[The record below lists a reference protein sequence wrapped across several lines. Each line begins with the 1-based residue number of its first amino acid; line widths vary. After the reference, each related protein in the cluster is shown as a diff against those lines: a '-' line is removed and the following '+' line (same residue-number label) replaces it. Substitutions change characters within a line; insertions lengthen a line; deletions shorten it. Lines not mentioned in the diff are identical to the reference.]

1 MIYNFSVLDFE
12 GPLDLLLHLIKINKM
27 EIETINVE
35 NITNQY
41 MVFINQMKESS
52 IDIASEYLVMASE
65 LVHLKSKMLVNSKE
79 ETDDE
84 YEINSEED
92 LKEKLLEYERIKDIT
107 NTFKDLEGARSEVYT
122 KIPSNLSEYK
132 KDAPLDSNITLNDL
146 ILAFENFL
154 NREKL
159 KKPINT
165 RITKRELSVDDRVK
179 SIRNIFKS
187 KKKVMFTELFE
198 ELSKPYV
205 IVTFLSILEMSKNDE
220 ISLKQEKNYGDII
233 IEKKWF

>member
-1 MIYNFSVLDFE
+1 MIYKFSTSDFE
-12 GPLDLLLHLIKINKM
+12 GPLDLLLHLIKVNKM

-35 NITNQY
+35 SITNQY
-41 MVFINQMKESS
+41 MAFINKMKEDS

-65 LVHLKSKMLVNSKE
+65 LVHLKSKMLVNEKE
-79 ETDDE
+79 ENDDE

-92 LKEKLLEYERIKDIT
+92 LKEKLLEYERIKNIT
-107 NTFKDLEGARSEVYT
+107 NTFKELETTRSEVYT

-132 KDAPLDSNITLNDL
+132 KDVPLDSSITLEDL
-146 ILAFENFL
+146 IDAFENFL

-179 SIRNIFKS
+179 SIRSLFKN

-198 ELSKPYV
+198 ELSKPFV

-220 ISLKQEKNYGDII
+220 IKLTQEKNYGDIL
-233 IEKKWF
+233 IEKK

>member
-1 MIYNFSVLDFE
+1 MIYNFSTSDFE
-12 GPLDLLLHLIKINKM
+12 GPLDLLLHLIKVNKM

-35 NITNQY
+35 SITNQY
-41 MVFINQMKESS
+41 MVFINKMKEDS

-65 LVHLKSKMLVNSKE
+65 LVHLKSKMLVNVKDE
-79 ETDDE
+79 NDDE

-92 LKEKLLEYERIKDIT
+92 LKEKLLEYERIKNIT
-107 NTFKDLEGARSEVYT
+107 NTFKELESTRSEVYT

-132 KDAPLDSNITLNDL
+132 KDVPLDSSVTLEDL
-146 ILAFENFL
+146 IDAFENFL

-179 SIRNIFKS
+179 SIRSLFKN

-198 ELSKPYV
+198 ELSKPFV

-220 ISLKQEKNYGDII
+220 IKLTQEKNYGDIL
-233 IEKKWF
+233 IEKK